1 MVKVRIAVA
10 YQVKFE
16 GEDQNA
22 WFTVSDYVQ
31 LLSERMRSIVRA
43 AIKDVNIEELI
54 NRSASLVRDAI
65 LGKKTDGTKRTGYS
79 FDENHMHVT
88 DVEVLSAQ
96 VADQAVSALLQRNQ
110 QSAVEL
116 SLKVT
121 AAEAEKT
128 ATERLELALR
138 EKGRLQQE
146 TALVQIELAMAKAL
160 KEKERDLAQVTARAE
175 VAERM
180 AAASLATATAEEAVA
195 VVKRATRKAQEA
207 LELETDQA
215 RQALELEELAAQ
227 VEAAVKKF
235 AAISPELV
243 AAITA
248 VGDKTVASNLAEAL
262 APVALVQGVS
272 VKQLLATLLPADSA
286 IGQMLQSAFNA
297 AQANVQKD

>member
-1 MVKVRIAVA
+1 
-10 YQVKFE
+10 
-16 GEDQNA
+16 
-22 WFTVSDYVQ
+22 
-31 LLSERMRSIVRA
+31 
-43 AIKDVNIEELI
+43 
-54 NRSASLVRDAI
+54 
-65 LGKKTDGTKRTGYS
+65 
-79 FDENHMHVT
+79 
-88 DVEVLSAQ
+88 
-96 VADQAVSALLQRNQ
+96 
-110 QSAVEL
+110 
-116 SLKVT
+116 
-121 AAEAEKT
+121 
-128 ATERLELALR
+128 
-138 EKGRLQQE
+138 
-146 TALVQIELAMAKAL
+146 
-160 KEKERDLAQVTARAE
+160 
-175 VAERM
+175 M
-180 AAASLATATAEEAVA
+180 AAASLATASSAVAVA